1 LNKNN
6 DVVLITSPVL
16 ADEARTLFGNIY
28 PNGSFLVWRQGDDSG
43 KAQIHSELMTGKFS
57 LGISFYN
64 DYIFSAEEIDSIECL
79 VNIHPALPH
88 LPGRGYDV
96 LPLIR
101 GDESYGVT
109 FHFIRKKIDSGEI
122 IDILSEKIP
131 LNTSQQNLRIMNQD
145 LSLKFLKNFLNEYKP
160 VGENIKDILKSKSQK
175 LDCNWSGTFMNS
187 RDLENFIRIHK
198 NANKSNY

>member
-1 LNKNN
+1 MNKNN

-16 ADEARTLFGNIY
+16 ADKTRALFENIC
-28 PNGSFLVWRQGDDSG
+28 PNGTCLVWRQGDDSG
-43 KAQIHSELMTGKFS
+43 KAQIHSELMAGKFF

-101 GDESYGVT
+101 GDENYGVT
-109 FHFIRKKIDSGEI
+109 FHFVINKIDSGEI
-122 IDILSEKIP
+122 IDTLSKEIP

-145 LSLKFLKNFLNEYKP
+145 LSFKFLRTFLNEYKS
-160 VGENIKDILKSKSQK
+160 VGKNIKHILKRKSQK
-175 LDCNWSGTFMNS
+175 LDLSWSGTFMNS
-187 RDLENFIRIHK
+187 SDLENYIRIHD
-198 NANKSNY
+198 NIYKSNF